1 MIKTVCAKTVIC
13 PVCGEE
19 LINIDDMNYS
29 TSICPK
35 CFSTV
40 FEETNGEIHTIRNGK
55 DNKNYNV
62 SMDIFLKQLL
72 SHNMSL
78 MGKFGIVNVG
88 DILLY
93 KTLSTNIYD
102 NRIFDH
108 FYPMIKD
115 FKMKQ
120 RYIYFDGYE
129 KYLKSSDMYYRSTFP
144 ELF

>member
-40 FEETNGEIHTIRNGK
+40 FEELSGEVHTIRNGK
-55 DNKNYNV
+55 DDKNYNV

-93 KTLSTNIYD
+93 KTLGTNIYD